1 MKKQNI
7 TVIILCLCFLK
18 NFSQKDS
25 LRKSHKKEIDV
36 NYNWSHIGRSLN
48 LNYNH
53 YFGRHALSIGVRQHY
68 NSVITD
74 NQGYAYK
81 NRGYATNFNESIG
94 INIGYKCDLLKKSE
108 IVIPYLFFQSQ
119 LSNIRFKTEYETY
132 EMNVNT
138 NSMMEKRITE
148 ISNPFFVTENYIG
161 FGLKARLI
169 KNLFLNQTI
178 GGGIATFKGD
188 NTKGK
193 LFEKPLNYNI
203 EFSHSIKIGLIYQ
216 FK

>member
-1 MKKQNI
+1 MKKQHI
-7 TVIILCLCFLK
+7 IVIILCLCFLK

-48 LNYNH
+48 INYNH
-53 YFGRHALSIGVRQHY
+53 YFGHHALSIGVRQHY

-74 NQGYAYK
+74 NQGYVYK
-81 NRGYATNFNESIG
+81 NRGYATNLQESIG
-94 INIGYKCDLLKKSE
+94 LNIGYKYDFLKKSS

-119 LSNIRFKTEYETY
+119 LSNIRFKHPYEYY
-132 EMNVNT
+132 ESSSNGIYTVIASENT
-138 NSMMEKRITE
+138 NPI
-148 ISNPFFVTENYIG
+148 FVTENYIG
-161 FGLKARLI
+161 FGLKVKLF
-169 KNLFLNQTI
+169 KDLFLNQTI

-193 LFEKPLNYNI
+193 IFEKSINYDI